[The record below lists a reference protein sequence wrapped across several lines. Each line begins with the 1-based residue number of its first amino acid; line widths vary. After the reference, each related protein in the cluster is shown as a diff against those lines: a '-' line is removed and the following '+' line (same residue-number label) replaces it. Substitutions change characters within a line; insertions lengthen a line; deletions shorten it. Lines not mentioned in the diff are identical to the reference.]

1 MSFTGSTKPLALITG
16 AANGIGLATARNL
29 AAKNYDLVLFDRDQ
43 PNLELAQAEL
53 EKLGA
58 KVQIHNLDL
67 SKSHALEGQLETIIN
82 QLEIDALVNNAGV
95 GFARTTEQTTLDE
108 WELTFAVNITA
119 SFLLCKIIVPQM
131 IKRGGGVIVN
141 VILAIVIFIGI
152 AWFWG
157 DDFLPA
163 KNLSYGIHP
172 TEISKKMG
180 LQDGDI
186 IVALDQKEL
195 KDFFELESKIVLEDP
210 KTIQVKRGDSVL
222 SLSIPTTIAAE
233 LANANNSTGF
243 VVPMFPVIVDSIGKA
258 AVVVEGSFQKNDT
271 LLSINGESVKY
282 QHEFIEVKKKYSD
295 SLVTVIAKR
304 GMDTVTIRT
313 LINNKAQLG
322 LFVKL
327 PMQLFKTVHQEYS
340 FAEAIP
346 TGIQRCFTTLD
357 NYVTGIKQIFTGKVN
372 PNDSLG
378 SLISIG
384 NTFPSQWDW
393 ERFWTLT
400 AVFSIVLGFMNVL
413 PIPALDGGHALF
425 ILFEMITGRKPSDK
439 FMEYAQ
445 IAGMV
450 LMLGLMLY
458 ALGLDFWRLFK

>member
-1 MSFTGSTKPLALITG
+1 MYLAAIDLTV
-16 AANGIGLATARNL
+16 LAT
-29 AAKNYDLVLFDRDQ
+29 KT
-43 PNLELAQAEL
+43 AQF
-53 EKLGA
+53 
-58 KVQIHNLDL
+58 IL
-67 SKSHALEGQLETIIN
+67 SFS
-82 QLEIDALVNNAGV
+82 
-95 GFARTTEQTTLDE
+95 
-108 WELTFAVNITA
+108 
-119 SFLLCKIIVPQM
+119 IIVVLHELGHFIPARLFGARVEKFYLFFNPGFSLWKKKIGDTEYGLGWIPFGGYVKISGMIDESMDKEQM
-131 IKRGGGVIVN
+131 NKAPESFELRSKPAYQRLIVMLGGVIVN

-233 LANANNSTGF
+233 LANANNSTAF
-243 VVPMFPVIVDSIGKA
+243 VVPMFPVIVDSIGKT

-271 LLSINGESVKY
+271 LLSINGQSVKY

-304 GMDTVTIRT
+304 GMDTVKIRT

-346 TGIQRCFTTLD
+346 TGIQTCFTTLD

-445 IAGMV
+445 IAGMI
-450 LMLGLMLY
+450 LMFGLMLY

>member
-1 MSFTGSTKPLALITG
+1 MYLAAIDLTV
-16 AANGIGLATARNL
+16 LAT
-29 AAKNYDLVLFDRDQ
+29 KT
-43 PNLELAQAEL
+43 AQF
-53 EKLGA
+53 
-58 KVQIHNLDL
+58 IL
-67 SKSHALEGQLETIIN
+67 SFS
-82 QLEIDALVNNAGV
+82 
-95 GFARTTEQTTLDE
+95 
-108 WELTFAVNITA
+108 
-119 SFLLCKIIVPQM
+119 IIVVLHELGHFIPARLFGARVEKFYLFFNPGFSLWKKKIGDTEYGLGWIPFGGYVKISGMIDESMDKEQM
-131 IKRGGGVIVN
+131 NKAPESYELRSKPAYQRLIVMLGGVIVN

-222 SLSIPTTIAAE
+222 SLAIPTTIAAE
-233 LANANNSTGF
+233 LSNANNTTAF
-243 VVPMFPVIVDSIGKA
+243 VVPLFPVIVDSIGKS

-271 LLSINGESVKY
+271 LLSINGESIKY

-295 SLVTVIAKR
+295 SLVTILAKR

-445 IAGMV
+445 IAGMI
-450 LMLGLMLY
+450 LMFGLMLY
-458 ALGLDFWRLFK
+458 ALGLDFWRLYK

>member
-1 MSFTGSTKPLALITG
+1 MYLAAIDLSVLATKTAQFILSFSIIVVLHELGHFIPARLFG
-16 AANGIGLATARNL
+16 ARVEKFYLFFNPGFTLWKKKIGETEYGIGWIPFGGYVKIAGMIDESMDKEQLNKAPEA
-29 AAKNYDLVLFDRDQ
+29 Y
-43 PNLELAQAEL
+43 ELR
-53 EKLGA
+53 
-58 KVQIHNLDL
+58 
-67 SKSHALEGQLETIIN
+67 SKPAYQRL
-82 QLEIDALVNNAGV
+82 
-95 GFARTTEQTTLDE
+95 
-108 WELTFAVNITA
+108 
-119 SFLLCKIIVPQM
+119 IVM
-131 IKRGGGVIVN
+131 LGGVIVN
-141 VILAIVIFIGI
+141 AILAIIIFIGI

-157 DDFLPA
+157 DNFLPS
-163 KNLSYGIHP
+163 KNLSYGVHA
-172 TEISKKMG
+172 TEVSKKMG
-180 LQDGDI
+180 IQDGDI
-186 IVALDQKEL
+186 IVSLDQQEL
-195 KDFFELESKIVLEDP
+195 TDFFELESKIVIDAA
-210 KTIQVKRGDSVL
+210 KTIQVQRGDSMINL
-222 SLSIPTTIAAE
+222 TIPSTVAAE
-233 LANANNSTGF
+233 LSNANNSTAF
-243 VVPMFPVIVDSIGKA
+243 VLPLFPVIVDSIGKT

-271 LLSINGESVKY
+271 LLSINGQSVRY
-282 QHEFIEVKKKYSD
+282 QHEFIEVKKNFSD
-295 SLVTVIAKR
+295 SLVTVLAKR
-304 GMDTVTIRT
+304 GTDTVKIRT

-327 PMQLFKTVHQEYS
+327 PMQLFKTVHQDYN
-340 FAEAIP
+340 FMEAIP
-346 TGIQRCFTTLD
+346 KGVQRCISTLD

-445 IAGMV
+445 IAGMI
-450 LMLGLMLY
+450 LMFGLMLY

>member
-1 MSFTGSTKPLALITG
+1 MYLAAIDLTV
-16 AANGIGLATARNL
+16 LAT
-29 AAKNYDLVLFDRDQ
+29 KT
-43 PNLELAQAEL
+43 AQF
-53 EKLGA
+53 
-58 KVQIHNLDL
+58 IL
-67 SKSHALEGQLETIIN
+67 SFS
-82 QLEIDALVNNAGV
+82 
-95 GFARTTEQTTLDE
+95 
-108 WELTFAVNITA
+108 
-119 SFLLCKIIVPQM
+119 IIVVLHELGHFIPARLFGARVEKFYLFFNPGFSLWKKKIGDTEYGLGWIPFGGYVKIAGMIDESMDKEQM
-131 IKRGGGVIVN
+131 NKAPESYELRSKPAYQRLIVMLGGVIVN

-157 DDFLPA
+157 DNFLPA

-186 IVALDQKEL
+186 IVGLDQKEL
-195 KDFFELESKIVLEDP
+195 KDFFELESKIVLEDA
-210 KTIQVKRGDSVL
+210 KAIQIKRGDSLL
-222 SLSIPTTIAAE
+222 SLSIPTTVSAE
-233 LANANNSTGF
+233 LSNANNATAF
-243 VVPMFPVIVDSIGKA
+243 VLPLFPVIVDSIGKS
-258 AVVVEGSFQKNDT
+258 AVMVEGSFQKNDT

-304 GMDTVTIRT
+304 GMDTVTVRT

-327 PMQLFKTVHQEYS
+327 PMQLFKTVHQAYS

-357 NYVTGIKQIFTGKVN
+357 NYMTGIKQIFTGKVN

-450 LMLGLMLY
+450 LMFGLMLY

>member
-1 MSFTGSTKPLALITG
+1 MYLAAIDLTV
-16 AANGIGLATARNL
+16 LAT
-29 AAKNYDLVLFDRDQ
+29 KT
-43 PNLELAQAEL
+43 AQF
-53 EKLGA
+53 
-58 KVQIHNLDL
+58 IL
-67 SKSHALEGQLETIIN
+67 SFS
-82 QLEIDALVNNAGV
+82 
-95 GFARTTEQTTLDE
+95 
-108 WELTFAVNITA
+108 
-119 SFLLCKIIVPQM
+119 IIVVLHELGHFIPARLFGARVEKFYLFFNPGFSLWKKKIGDTEYGLGWIPFGGYVKISGMIDESMDKEQM
-131 IKRGGGVIVN
+131 NKAPESYELRSKPAYQRLIVMLGGVIVN

-157 DDFLPA
+157 DNFLPA

-186 IVALDQKEL
+186 IVGLDEKEL
-195 KDFFELESKIVLEDP
+195 KDFFELESKIVLEDA
-210 KTIQVKRGDSVL
+210 KTIQIKRGDSTF
-222 SLSIPTTIAAE
+222 SLAIPTTIATE
-233 LANANNSTGF
+233 LSNANNATAF
-243 VVPMFPVIVDSIGKA
+243 VLPLFPVIVDSIGKS
-258 AVVVEGSFQKNDT
+258 AVMVEGSFQKNDT

-304 GMDTVTIRT
+304 GMDTVTVRT

-327 PMQLFKTVHQEYS
+327 PMQLFKTVHQAYS

-450 LMLGLMLY
+450 LMFGLMLY

>member
-1 MSFTGSTKPLALITG
+1 MYLAAIDLTV
-16 AANGIGLATARNL
+16 LAT
-29 AAKNYDLVLFDRDQ
+29 KT
-43 PNLELAQAEL
+43 AQF
-53 EKLGA
+53 
-58 KVQIHNLDL
+58 IL
-67 SKSHALEGQLETIIN
+67 SFS
-82 QLEIDALVNNAGV
+82 
-95 GFARTTEQTTLDE
+95 
-108 WELTFAVNITA
+108 
-119 SFLLCKIIVPQM
+119 IIVVLHELGHFIPARLFGARVEKFYLFFNPGFSLWKKKIGDTEYGLGWIPFGGYVKISGMIDESMDKEQM
-131 IKRGGGVIVN
+131 NKAPKSFELRSKPAYQRLIVMLGGVIVN

-186 IVALDQKEL
+186 IVALDQKEV

-222 SLSIPTTIAAE
+222 SLPIPTTIAAE
-233 LANANNSTGF
+233 LMKANNTTAF
-243 VVPMFPVIVDSIGKA
+243 VVPMFPVIVDSIGKS

-271 LLSINGESVKY
+271 LLSINGQSVKY

-295 SLVTVIAKR
+295 SLATILAKR
-304 GMDTVTIRT
+304 GMDTVKIRT

-327 PMQLFKTVHQEYS
+327 PMQLFKTEHQSYS

-357 NYVTGIKQIFTGKVN
+357 NYVNGIKQIFTGKVN

-439 FMEYAQ
+439 FMGYAQ
-445 IAGMV
+445 IAGMI
-450 LMLGLMLY
+450 LMFGLMLY

>member
-1 MSFTGSTKPLALITG
+1 MYLAAIDLTV
-16 AANGIGLATARNL
+16 LAT
-29 AAKNYDLVLFDRDQ
+29 KT
-43 PNLELAQAEL
+43 AQF
-53 EKLGA
+53 
-58 KVQIHNLDL
+58 IL
-67 SKSHALEGQLETIIN
+67 SFS
-82 QLEIDALVNNAGV
+82 
-95 GFARTTEQTTLDE
+95 
-108 WELTFAVNITA
+108 
-119 SFLLCKIIVPQM
+119 IIVVLHELGHFIPARLFGARVEKFYLFFNPGFSLWKKKIGETEYGLGWIPFGGYVKISGM
-131 IKRGGGVIVN
+131 IDESMDKEQLNKAPESYELRSKPAYQRLIVMLGGVIVN

-180 LQDGDI
+180 LKDGDI
-186 IVALDQKEL
+186 VISLDQKEL
-195 KDFFELESKIVLEDP
+195 KDFFELESKIVLEDA
-210 KTIQVKRGDSVL
+210 KTIQVKRGDSIL
-222 SLSIPTTIAAE
+222 SLEIPSTVAAE
-233 LANANNSTGF
+233 LSNANNTTAF
-243 VVPMFPVIVDSIGKA
+243 VMPLFPVIVDSIGKT

-271 LLSINGESVKY
+271 LLSINGQSVKY
-282 QHEFIEVKKKYSD
+282 QHEFIDVNKKYSD

-327 PMQLFKTVHQEYS
+327 PMQLFQTVHQEYS

-445 IAGMV
+445 IAGMI
-450 LMLGLMLY
+450 LMFGLMLY

>member
-1 MSFTGSTKPLALITG
+1 MYLAAIDLTVLATKTAQFILSFSIIVVLHELGHFIPARLFG
-16 AANGIGLATARNL
+16 ARVEKFYLFFNPGFTLWKKKIGETEYGIGWIPFGGYVKIAGMIDESMDKEQLNKAPEA
-29 AAKNYDLVLFDRDQ
+29 Y
-43 PNLELAQAEL
+43 ELR
-53 EKLGA
+53 
-58 KVQIHNLDL
+58 
-67 SKSHALEGQLETIIN
+67 SKPAYQRL
-82 QLEIDALVNNAGV
+82 
-95 GFARTTEQTTLDE
+95 
-108 WELTFAVNITA
+108 
-119 SFLLCKIIVPQM
+119 IVM
-131 IKRGGGVIVN
+131 LGGVIVN
-141 VILAIVIFIGI
+141 AILAIIIFIGI

-157 DDFLPA
+157 DNFLPS
-163 KNLSYGIHP
+163 KNLSYGVHA
-172 TEISKKMG
+172 TEVSKKMG
-180 LQDGDI
+180 IQDGDI
-186 IVALDQKEL
+186 IVSLDQQEL
-195 KDFFELESKIVLEDP
+195 TDFFELESKIVIDAA
-210 KTIQVKRGDSVL
+210 KTIQVQRGDSMINL
-222 SLSIPTTIAAE
+222 TIPSTVAAE
-233 LANANNSTGF
+233 LSNANNSTAF
-243 VVPMFPVIVDSIGKA
+243 VLPLFPVIVDSIGKT

-271 LLSINGESVKY
+271 LLSINGQSVRY
-282 QHEFIEVKKKYSD
+282 QHEFIEVKKNFSD
-295 SLVTVIAKR
+295 SLVTVLAKR
-304 GMDTVTIRT
+304 GADTVKIRT

-327 PMQLFKTVHQEYS
+327 PMQLFKTVHQDYN
-340 FAEAIP
+340 FMEAIP
-346 TGIQRCFTTLD
+346 KGVQRCLSTLD

-445 IAGMV
+445 IAGMI
-450 LMLGLMLY
+450 LMFGLMLY

>member
-1 MSFTGSTKPLALITG
+1 MYLAAIDLTV
-16 AANGIGLATARNL
+16 LAT
-29 AAKNYDLVLFDRDQ
+29 KT
-43 PNLELAQAEL
+43 AQF
-53 EKLGA
+53 
-58 KVQIHNLDL
+58 IL
-67 SKSHALEGQLETIIN
+67 SFS
-82 QLEIDALVNNAGV
+82 
-95 GFARTTEQTTLDE
+95 
-108 WELTFAVNITA
+108 
-119 SFLLCKIIVPQM
+119 IIVVLHELGHFIPARLFGARVEKFYLFFNPGFSLWKKKIGDTEYGLGWIPFGGYVKISGMIDESMDKEQM
-131 IKRGGGVIVN
+131 NKAPESYELRSKPAYQRLIVMLGGVIVN

-233 LANANNSTGF
+233 LANANNSTAF

-258 AVVVEGSFQKNDT
+258 AVVLEGSFQKNDT

-304 GMDTVTIRT
+304 GMDTVKIRT

-445 IAGMV
+445 IAGMI
-450 LMLGLMLY
+450 LMFGLMLY

>member
-1 MSFTGSTKPLALITG
+1 MYLAAIDLTV
-16 AANGIGLATARNL
+16 LAT
-29 AAKNYDLVLFDRDQ
+29 KT
-43 PNLELAQAEL
+43 AQF
-53 EKLGA
+53 
-58 KVQIHNLDL
+58 IL
-67 SKSHALEGQLETIIN
+67 SFS
-82 QLEIDALVNNAGV
+82 
-95 GFARTTEQTTLDE
+95 
-108 WELTFAVNITA
+108 
-119 SFLLCKIIVPQM
+119 IIVVLHELGHFIPARLFGARVEKFYLFFNPGFSLWKKKIGDTEYGLGWIPFGGYVKISGMIDESMDKEQM
-131 IKRGGGVIVN
+131 NKAPESYELRSKPAYQRLIVMLGGVIVN

-157 DDFLPA
+157 DNFLPA

-186 IVALDQKEL
+186 IVGLDQKEL
-195 KDFFELESKIVLEDP
+195 KDFFELESKIVLEDA
-210 KTIQVKRGDSVL
+210 KTIQIKRGDSLL
-222 SLSIPTTIAAE
+222 SLSIPTTVGAE
-233 LANANNSTGF
+233 LSNANNATAF
-243 VVPMFPVIVDSIGKA
+243 VLPLFPVIVDSIGKS
-258 AVVVEGSFQKNDT
+258 AVMVEGSFQKNDT

-304 GMDTVTIRT
+304 GMDTVKIRT

-450 LMLGLMLY
+450 LMFGLMLY

>member
-1 MSFTGSTKPLALITG
+1 MYLAAIDLTV
-16 AANGIGLATARNL
+16 LAT
-29 AAKNYDLVLFDRDQ
+29 KT
-43 PNLELAQAEL
+43 AQF
-53 EKLGA
+53 
-58 KVQIHNLDL
+58 IL
-67 SKSHALEGQLETIIN
+67 SFS
-82 QLEIDALVNNAGV
+82 
-95 GFARTTEQTTLDE
+95 
-108 WELTFAVNITA
+108 
-119 SFLLCKIIVPQM
+119 IIVVLHELGHFIPARLFGARVEKFYLFFNPGFSLWKKKIGDTEYGLGWIPFGGYVKIAGMIDESMDKEQM
-131 IKRGGGVIVN
+131 NKAPESFELRSKPAYQRLIVMLGGVIVN

-233 LANANNSTGF
+233 LMNANNTTAF
-243 VVPMFPVIVDSIGKA
+243 VVPLFPVIVDSIGKS

-271 LLSINGESVKY
+271 LLSINGQSIQF

-295 SLVTVIAKR
+295 SLVTILAKR
-304 GMDTVTIRT
+304 GMDTVKIRT

-327 PMQLFKTVHQEYS
+327 PMQLFKTEHQAYS
-340 FAEAIP
+340 FVEAIP

-357 NYVTGIKQIFTGKVN
+357 NYVNGIKQIFTGKVN

-445 IAGMV
+445 IAGMI
-450 LMLGLMLY
+450 LMFGLMLY

>member
-1 MSFTGSTKPLALITG
+1 MYLAAIDLTV
-16 AANGIGLATARNL
+16 LAT
-29 AAKNYDLVLFDRDQ
+29 KT
-43 PNLELAQAEL
+43 AQF
-53 EKLGA
+53 
-58 KVQIHNLDL
+58 IL
-67 SKSHALEGQLETIIN
+67 SFS
-82 QLEIDALVNNAGV
+82 
-95 GFARTTEQTTLDE
+95 
-108 WELTFAVNITA
+108 
-119 SFLLCKIIVPQM
+119 IIVVLHELGHFIPARLFGARVEKFYLFFNPGFSLWKKKIGDTEYGLGWIPFGGYVKISGMIDESMDKEQM
-131 IKRGGGVIVN
+131 NKAPESYELRSKPAYQRLIVMLGGVIVN

-233 LANANNSTGF
+233 LANANNSTAF
-243 VVPMFPVIVDSIGKA
+243 VVPMFPVIVDSIGKT

-271 LLSINGESVKY
+271 LLSINGQSVKY

-295 SLVTVIAKR
+295 SLVTILAKR
-304 GMDTVTIRT
+304 GMDTVKIRT

-445 IAGMV
+445 IAGMI
-450 LMLGLMLY
+450 LMFGLMLY

>member
-1 MSFTGSTKPLALITG
+1 MYLAAIDLTV
-16 AANGIGLATARNL
+16 LAT
-29 AAKNYDLVLFDRDQ
+29 KT
-43 PNLELAQAEL
+43 AQF
-53 EKLGA
+53 
-58 KVQIHNLDL
+58 IL
-67 SKSHALEGQLETIIN
+67 SFS
-82 QLEIDALVNNAGV
+82 
-95 GFARTTEQTTLDE
+95 
-108 WELTFAVNITA
+108 
-119 SFLLCKIIVPQM
+119 IIVVLHELGHFIPARLFGARVEKFYLFFNPGFSLWKKKIGDTEYGLGWIPFGGYVKISGM
-131 IKRGGGVIVN
+131 IDESMDKEQLNKAPESYELRSKPAYQRLIVMLGGVIVN

-163 KNLSYGIHP
+163 KNVSYGIH
-172 TEISKKMG
+172 TSALSEKMG
-180 LQDGDI
+180 MQDGDI
-186 IVALDQKEL
+186 IVSLDQKEL
-195 KDFFELESKIVLEDP
+195 KDFFELESKLVLEDP

-222 SLSIPTTIAAE
+222 SLPIPSNIAAE
-233 LANANNSTGF
+233 LANANNSTAF
-243 VVPMFPVIVDSIGKA
+243 VLPLFPVIVDSIGKS

-271 LLSINGESVKY
+271 LLSINGQSVRF
-282 QHEFIEVKKKYSD
+282 QHEFIEVKKQYSD
-295 SLVTVIAKR
+295 SLVTILAKR
-304 GMDTVTIRT
+304 GMDTVKIRT

-346 TGIQRCFTTLD
+346 TGVKRCFTTLD

-450 LMLGLMLY
+450 LMFGLMLY

>member
-1 MSFTGSTKPLALITG
+1 MYLAAIDLTV
-16 AANGIGLATARNL
+16 LAT
-29 AAKNYDLVLFDRDQ
+29 KT
-43 PNLELAQAEL
+43 AQF
-53 EKLGA
+53 
-58 KVQIHNLDL
+58 IL
-67 SKSHALEGQLETIIN
+67 SFS
-82 QLEIDALVNNAGV
+82 
-95 GFARTTEQTTLDE
+95 
-108 WELTFAVNITA
+108 
-119 SFLLCKIIVPQM
+119 IIVVLHELGHFIPARFFGARVEKFYLFFNPGFSLWKKKIGETEYGLGWIPFGGYVKISGM
-131 IKRGGGVIVN
+131 IDESMDKEQLNKSPESYELRSKPAYQRLIVMLGGVIVN

-157 DDFLPA
+157 DEFLPA
-163 KNLSYGIHP
+163 KNLNYGVHA
-172 TEISKKMG
+172 TELSKKVG
-180 LQDGDI
+180 IQDGDI
-186 IVALDQKEL
+186 IVSLDQKEL
-195 KDFFELESKIVLEDP
+195 VDFFELESKIVLEDP
-210 KTIQVKRGDSVL
+210 KTIQVKRGDSIL
-222 SLSIPTTIAAE
+222 SLPIPTSLAAA
-233 LANANNSTGF
+233 LANTNNSTAF
-243 VVPMFPVIVDSIGKA
+243 VLPLFPVIVDSIGKS

-271 LLSINGESVKY
+271 LLSINGQSVQY

-295 SLVTVIAKR
+295 SLVTVLAKR
-304 GMDTVTIRT
+304 GTDTVKIRT

-327 PMQLFKTVHQEYS
+327 PMQLFKTVHQDYS
-340 FAEAIP
+340 LAEAIP

-425 ILFEMITGRKPSDK
+425 ILVEMITGRKPSDK

-445 IAGMV
+445 IVGMV
-450 LMLGLMLY
+450 LMFGLMLY

>member
-1 MSFTGSTKPLALITG
+1 MYLAAIDLTV
-16 AANGIGLATARNL
+16 LAT
-29 AAKNYDLVLFDRDQ
+29 KT
-43 PNLELAQAEL
+43 AQF
-53 EKLGA
+53 
-58 KVQIHNLDL
+58 IL
-67 SKSHALEGQLETIIN
+67 SFS
-82 QLEIDALVNNAGV
+82 
-95 GFARTTEQTTLDE
+95 
-108 WELTFAVNITA
+108 
-119 SFLLCKIIVPQM
+119 IIVVLHELGHFIPARLFGARVEKFYLFFNPGFSLWKKKIGDTEYGLGWIPFGGYVKISGMIDESMDKEQM
-131 IKRGGGVIVN
+131 NKAPESYELRSKPAYQRLIVMLGGVIVN

-222 SLSIPTTIAAE
+222 SLAIPTTIAAE
-233 LANANNSTGF
+233 LSNANNTTAF
-243 VVPMFPVIVDSIGKA
+243 VVPLFPVIVDSIGKS

-271 LLSINGESVKY
+271 LLSINGESIKY

-295 SLVTVIAKR
+295 SLVTILAKR

-445 IAGMV
+445 IAGMI
-450 LMLGLMLY
+450 LMFGLMLY

>member
-1 MSFTGSTKPLALITG
+1 MYLAAIDLTV
-16 AANGIGLATARNL
+16 LAT
-29 AAKNYDLVLFDRDQ
+29 KT
-43 PNLELAQAEL
+43 AQF
-53 EKLGA
+53 
-58 KVQIHNLDL
+58 IL
-67 SKSHALEGQLETIIN
+67 SFS
-82 QLEIDALVNNAGV
+82 
-95 GFARTTEQTTLDE
+95 
-108 WELTFAVNITA
+108 
-119 SFLLCKIIVPQM
+119 IIVVLHELGHFIPARLFGARVEKFYLFFNPGFSLWKKKIGDTEYGLGWIPFGGYVKISGMIDESMDKEQM
-131 IKRGGGVIVN
+131 NKAPESYELRSKPAYQRLIVMLGGVIVN

-186 IVALDQKEL
+186 IVGLDQKEL
-195 KDFFELESKIVLEDP
+195 KDFFELESKIVLEDA
-210 KTIQVKRGDSVL
+210 KTIQIKRGDSTL
-222 SLSIPTTIAAE
+222 SLAIPTTVAAE
-233 LANANNSTGF
+233 LSNANNATAF
-243 VVPMFPVIVDSIGKA
+243 VLPLFPVIVDSIGKS
-258 AVVVEGSFQKNDT
+258 AVMVEGSFQKNDT

-304 GMDTVTIRT
+304 GMDTVKIRT

-450 LMLGLMLY
+450 LMFGLMLY

>member
-1 MSFTGSTKPLALITG
+1 MYLAAIDLTV
-16 AANGIGLATARNL
+16 LAT
-29 AAKNYDLVLFDRDQ
+29 KT
-43 PNLELAQAEL
+43 AQF
-53 EKLGA
+53 
-58 KVQIHNLDL
+58 IL
-67 SKSHALEGQLETIIN
+67 SFS
-82 QLEIDALVNNAGV
+82 
-95 GFARTTEQTTLDE
+95 
-108 WELTFAVNITA
+108 
-119 SFLLCKIIVPQM
+119 IIVVLHELGHFIPARLFGARVEKFYLFFNPGFSLWKKKIGDTEYGLGWIPFGGYVKIAGM
-131 IKRGGGVIVN
+131 IDESMDKEQLNKAPESYELRSKPAYQRLIVMLGGVIVN

-186 IVALDQKEL
+186 IVSLDQKEL
-195 KDFFELESKIVLEDP
+195 KDFFELESKIVLEDA
-210 KTIQVKRGDSVL
+210 KTIQVKRGDSLL
-222 SLSIPTTIAAE
+222 SLAIPTTVAAE
-233 LANANNSTGF
+233 LSNANNTTAF
-243 VVPMFPVIVDSIGKA
+243 ALPLFPVIVDSIGKS

-271 LLSINGESVKY
+271 LLSINGQSVKY
-282 QHEFIEVKKKYSD
+282 QHEFIEVKKNFSD
-295 SLVTVIAKR
+295 SLVTIVAKR
-304 GMDTVTIRT
+304 GMDTVKIRT

-327 PMQLFKTVHQEYS
+327 PMQLFKTVHQSYS
-340 FAEAIP
+340 FTESIP

-445 IAGMV
+445 IAGMI
-450 LMLGLMLY
+450 LMFGLMLY

>member
-1 MSFTGSTKPLALITG
+1 MYLAAIDLTV
-16 AANGIGLATARNL
+16 LAT
-29 AAKNYDLVLFDRDQ
+29 KT
-43 PNLELAQAEL
+43 AQF
-53 EKLGA
+53 
-58 KVQIHNLDL
+58 IL
-67 SKSHALEGQLETIIN
+67 SFS
-82 QLEIDALVNNAGV
+82 
-95 GFARTTEQTTLDE
+95 
-108 WELTFAVNITA
+108 
-119 SFLLCKIIVPQM
+119 IIVVLHELGHFIPARLFGARVEKFYLFFNPGFSLWKKKIGDTEYGLGWIPFGGYVKISGMIDESMDKEQM
-131 IKRGGGVIVN
+131 NKAPESFELRSKPAYQRLIVMLGGVIVN

-157 DDFLPA
+157 DDFLPS

-180 LQDGDI
+180 LKDGDI

-195 KDFFELESKIVLEDP
+195 KNFFELESKIVLEDP

-222 SLSIPTTIAAE
+222 SLAIPTTIAAE
-233 LANANNSTGF
+233 LANANNSTAF
-243 VVPMFPVIVDSIGKA
+243 VVPMFPVIVDSIGKT

-304 GMDTVTIRT
+304 GMDTVKIRT

-357 NYVTGIKQIFTGKVN
+357 NYVSGIKQIFTGKVN

-445 IAGMV
+445 IAGMI
-450 LMLGLMLY
+450 LMFGLMLY

>member
-1 MSFTGSTKPLALITG
+1 MYLAAIDLTV
-16 AANGIGLATARNL
+16 LAT
-29 AAKNYDLVLFDRDQ
+29 KT
-43 PNLELAQAEL
+43 AQF
-53 EKLGA
+53 
-58 KVQIHNLDL
+58 IL
-67 SKSHALEGQLETIIN
+67 SFS
-82 QLEIDALVNNAGV
+82 
-95 GFARTTEQTTLDE
+95 
-108 WELTFAVNITA
+108 
-119 SFLLCKIIVPQM
+119 IIVVLHELGHFIPARLFGARVEKFYLFFNPGFSLWKKKIGDTEYGLGWIPFGGYVKIAGM
-131 IKRGGGVIVN
+131 IDESMDKEQLNKAPESYELRSKPAYQRLIVMLGGVLVN

-157 DDFLPA
+157 DNFLPA

-180 LQDGDI
+180 LKDGDI
-186 IVALDQKEL
+186 VVALDQKEL
-195 KDFFELESKIVLEDP
+195 KDFFELESKIVLDNA
-210 KTIQVKRGDSVL
+210 KTIQIKRGDSVL
-222 SLSIPTTIAAE
+222 SIAIPTTIATE
-233 LANANNSTGF
+233 LSNANNTSAF
-243 VVPMFPVIVDSIGKA
+243 VLPLFPVIVDSIGKS

-271 LLSINGESVKY
+271 LISINGQSVQY

-295 SLVTVIAKR
+295 SLVTVVAKR
-304 GMDTVTIRT
+304 GMDTVIIRT

-340 FAEAIP
+340 FTEAIP
-346 TGIQRCFTTLD
+346 TGIQRCFTTLN

-445 IAGMV
+445 IAGMI
-450 LMLGLMLY
+450 LMFGLMLY

>member
-1 MSFTGSTKPLALITG
+1 MYLAAIDLTV
-16 AANGIGLATARNL
+16 LAT
-29 AAKNYDLVLFDRDQ
+29 KT
-43 PNLELAQAEL
+43 AQF
-53 EKLGA
+53 
-58 KVQIHNLDL
+58 IL
-67 SKSHALEGQLETIIN
+67 SFS
-82 QLEIDALVNNAGV
+82 
-95 GFARTTEQTTLDE
+95 
-108 WELTFAVNITA
+108 
-119 SFLLCKIIVPQM
+119 IIVVLHELGHFIPARLFGARVEKFYLFFNPGFSLWKKKIGDTEYGLGWIPFGGYVKISGMIDESMDKEQM
-131 IKRGGGVIVN
+131 NKAPESFELRSKPAYQRLIVMLGGVIVN

-195 KDFFELESKIVLEDP
+195 KDFFELESKIVLEEP

-222 SLSIPTTIAAE
+222 SLTFSTNIAAE
-233 LANANNSTGF
+233 LANANNSTAF
-243 VVPMFPVIVDSIGKA
+243 VVPMFPVIVDSIGKT
-258 AVVVEGSFQKNDT
+258 AVIVEGSFQKNDT
-271 LLSINGESVKY
+271 LLSINGQSVKY

-295 SLVTVIAKR
+295 SLVTILAKR
-304 GMDTVTIRT
+304 GTDTVKIRT

-445 IAGMV
+445 IAGMI
-450 LMLGLMLY
+450 LMFGLMLY

>member
-1 MSFTGSTKPLALITG
+1 MYLAAIDLTV
-16 AANGIGLATARNL
+16 LAT
-29 AAKNYDLVLFDRDQ
+29 KT
-43 PNLELAQAEL
+43 AQF
-53 EKLGA
+53 
-58 KVQIHNLDL
+58 IL
-67 SKSHALEGQLETIIN
+67 SFS
-82 QLEIDALVNNAGV
+82 
-95 GFARTTEQTTLDE
+95 
-108 WELTFAVNITA
+108 
-119 SFLLCKIIVPQM
+119 IIVVLHELGHFIPARLFGARVEKFYLFFNPGFSLWKKKIGDTEYGLGWIPFGGYVKISGMIDESMDKEQM
-131 IKRGGGVIVN
+131 NKAPESYELRSKPAYQRLIVMLGGVIVN

-157 DDFLPA
+157 DNFLPA

-186 IVALDQKEL
+186 IVGLDQKEL
-195 KDFFELESKIVLEDP
+195 KDFFELESKIVLEDA
-210 KTIQVKRGDSVL
+210 KTIQIKRGDSTL
-222 SLSIPTTIAAE
+222 SLAIPTTLAAE
-233 LANANNSTGF
+233 LSNANNATAF
-243 VVPMFPVIVDSIGKA
+243 VLPLFPVIVDSIGKS
-258 AVVVEGSFQKNDT
+258 AVMVEGSFQKNDT

-304 GMDTVTIRT
+304 GMDTVTVRT

-450 LMLGLMLY
+450 LMFGLMLY

>member
-1 MSFTGSTKPLALITG
+1 MYLAAIDLTV
-16 AANGIGLATARNL
+16 LAT
-29 AAKNYDLVLFDRDQ
+29 KT
-43 PNLELAQAEL
+43 AQF
-53 EKLGA
+53 
-58 KVQIHNLDL
+58 IL
-67 SKSHALEGQLETIIN
+67 SFS
-82 QLEIDALVNNAGV
+82 
-95 GFARTTEQTTLDE
+95 
-108 WELTFAVNITA
+108 
-119 SFLLCKIIVPQM
+119 IIVVLHELGHFIPARLFGARVEKFYLFFNPGFSLWKKKIGDTEYGLGWIPFGGYVKIAGM
-131 IKRGGGVIVN
+131 IDESMDKEQLNKAPESYELRSKPAYQRLIVMLGGVLVN

-157 DDFLPA
+157 DNFLPA

-180 LQDGDI
+180 LKDGDI
-186 IVALDQKEL
+186 VVALDQKEL
-195 KDFFELESKIVLEDP
+195 KDFFELESNIVLDNA
-210 KTIQVKRGDSVL
+210 KTIQIKRGDSVL
-222 SLSIPTTIAAE
+222 SIAIPTTIATE
-233 LANANNSTGF
+233 LSNANNTSAF
-243 VVPMFPVIVDSIGKA
+243 VLPLFPVIVDSIGKS

-271 LLSINGESVKY
+271 LLSINGQSVQY

-295 SLVTVIAKR
+295 SLVTVVAKR
-304 GMDTVTIRT
+304 GMDTVIIRT

-340 FAEAIP
+340 FTEAIP
-346 TGIQRCFTTLD
+346 TGIQRCFTTLN

-445 IAGMV
+445 IAGMI
-450 LMLGLMLY
+450 LMFGLMLY

>member
-1 MSFTGSTKPLALITG
+1 MYLAAIDLTV
-16 AANGIGLATARNL
+16 LAT
-29 AAKNYDLVLFDRDQ
+29 KT
-43 PNLELAQAEL
+43 AQF
-53 EKLGA
+53 
-58 KVQIHNLDL
+58 IL
-67 SKSHALEGQLETIIN
+67 SFS
-82 QLEIDALVNNAGV
+82 
-95 GFARTTEQTTLDE
+95 
-108 WELTFAVNITA
+108 
-119 SFLLCKIIVPQM
+119 IIVVLHELGHFIPARLFGARVEKFYLFFNPGFSLWKKKIGDTEYGLGWIPFGGYVKISGMIDESMDKEQM
-131 IKRGGGVIVN
+131 NKAPESYELRSKPAYQRLIVMLGGVIVN

-157 DDFLPA
+157 DNFLPA

-186 IVALDQKEL
+186 IVGLDQKEL
-195 KDFFELESKIVLEDP
+195 KDFFELESKIVLEDA
-210 KTIQVKRGDSVL
+210 KTIQIKRGDSLL
-222 SLSIPTTIAAE
+222 SLSIPTTVGAE
-233 LANANNSTGF
+233 LSNANNATAF
-243 VVPMFPVIVDSIGKA
+243 VLPLFPVIVDSIGKS
-258 AVVVEGSFQKNDT
+258 AVMVEGSFQKNDT

-304 GMDTVTIRT
+304 GMDTVTVRT

-450 LMLGLMLY
+450 LMFGLMLY

>member
-1 MSFTGSTKPLALITG
+1 MYLAAIDLSVLATKTAQFILSFSIIVVLHELGHFIPARLFG
-16 AANGIGLATARNL
+16 ARVEKFYLFFNPGFTLWKKKIGETEYGIGWIPFGGYVKIAGMIDESMDKEQLNKAPEA
-29 AAKNYDLVLFDRDQ
+29 Y
-43 PNLELAQAEL
+43 ELR
-53 EKLGA
+53 
-58 KVQIHNLDL
+58 
-67 SKSHALEGQLETIIN
+67 SKPAYQRL
-82 QLEIDALVNNAGV
+82 
-95 GFARTTEQTTLDE
+95 
-108 WELTFAVNITA
+108 
-119 SFLLCKIIVPQM
+119 IVM
-131 IKRGGGVIVN
+131 LGGVIVN
-141 VILAIVIFIGI
+141 AILAIIIFIGI

-157 DDFLPA
+157 DNFLPS
-163 KNLSYGIHP
+163 KNLSYGVHA
-172 TEISKKMG
+172 TEVSKKMG
-180 LQDGDI
+180 IQDGDI
-186 IVALDQKEL
+186 IVSLDQQEL
-195 KDFFELESKIVLEDP
+195 TDFFELESKIVIDAA
-210 KTIQVKRGDSVL
+210 KTIQVQRGDSMINL
-222 SLSIPTTIAAE
+222 TIPSSVAAE
-233 LANANNSTGF
+233 LSNANNSTAF
-243 VVPMFPVIVDSIGKA
+243 VLPLFPVIVDSIGKT

-271 LLSINGESVKY
+271 LLSINGQSVRY
-282 QHEFIEVKKKYSD
+282 QHEFIEVKKNFSD
-295 SLVTVIAKR
+295 SLVTVLAKR
-304 GMDTVTIRT
+304 GTDTVKIRT

-327 PMQLFKTVHQEYS
+327 PMQLFKTVHQDYN
-340 FAEAIP
+340 FMEAIP
-346 TGIQRCFTTLD
+346 KGVQRCISTLD

-445 IAGMV
+445 IAGMI
-450 LMLGLMLY
+450 LMFGLMLY

>member
-1 MSFTGSTKPLALITG
+1 MYLAAIDLTV
-16 AANGIGLATARNL
+16 LAT
-29 AAKNYDLVLFDRDQ
+29 KT
-43 PNLELAQAEL
+43 AQF
-53 EKLGA
+53 
-58 KVQIHNLDL
+58 IL
-67 SKSHALEGQLETIIN
+67 SFS
-82 QLEIDALVNNAGV
+82 
-95 GFARTTEQTTLDE
+95 
-108 WELTFAVNITA
+108 
-119 SFLLCKIIVPQM
+119 IIVILHELGHFIPARLFGARVEKFYLFFNPGFSLWKKKIGETEYGLGWIPFGGYVKIAGM
-131 IKRGGGVIVN
+131 IDESMDKEQLNKAPESYELRSKPAYQRLIVMLGGVIVN

-157 DDFLPA
+157 DNFLPA
-163 KNLSYGIHP
+163 KNLSYGIHV
-172 TEISKKMG
+172 TEVSKKMG
-180 LQDGDI
+180 LKDGDI
-186 IVALDQKEL
+186 IVSLDQKEL
-195 KDFFELESKIVLEDP
+195 KDFFELESKIVLENA
-210 KTIQVKRGDSVL
+210 KTIQVKRGDSLVDL
-222 SLSIPTTIAAE
+222 AIPSTVAAE
-233 LANANNSTGF
+233 LANANNTTAF
-243 VVPMFPVIVDSIGKA
+243 VMPLFPVIVDSIGKT
-258 AVVVEGSFQKNDT
+258 AVLVEGSFQKNDT
-271 LLSINGESVKY
+271 LLSINGQSVKY
-282 QHEFIEVKKKYSD
+282 QHEFIEVKKQYSD
-295 SLVTVIAKR
+295 SLVTILAKR
-304 GMDTVTIRT
+304 GMDTVKIRT

-327 PMQLFKTVHQEYS
+327 PMQLFQTVHQSYS

-445 IAGMV
+445 IAGMI
-450 LMLGLMLY
+450 LMFGLMLY

>member
-1 MSFTGSTKPLALITG
+1 VVAVYAIDLTV
-16 AANGIGLATARNL
+16 LAT
-29 AAKNYDLVLFDRDQ
+29 KT
-43 PNLELAQAEL
+43 AQF
-53 EKLGA
+53 
-58 KVQIHNLDL
+58 IL
-67 SKSHALEGQLETIIN
+67 SFS
-82 QLEIDALVNNAGV
+82 
-95 GFARTTEQTTLDE
+95 
-108 WELTFAVNITA
+108 
-119 SFLLCKIIVPQM
+119 IIVVLHELGHFIPARLFGARVEKFYLFFNPGFSLWKKKIGDTEYGLGWIPFGGYVKISGMIDESMDKEQM
-131 IKRGGGVIVN
+131 NKAPESYELRSKPAYQRLIVMLGGVIVN

-157 DDFLPA
+157 DNFLPA

-186 IVALDQKEL
+186 IVGLDQKEL
-195 KDFFELESKIVLEDP
+195 KDFFELESKIVLEDA
-210 KTIQVKRGDSVL
+210 KTIQIKRGDSTL
-222 SLSIPTTIAAE
+222 SLAIPTTVAAE
-233 LANANNSTGF
+233 LANANNSTAF
-243 VVPMFPVIVDSIGKA
+243 VVPMFPVIVDSIGKT

-271 LLSINGESVKY
+271 LLSINGQSVKY

-295 SLVTVIAKR
+295 SLVTILAKR
-304 GMDTVTIRT
+304 GMDTVKIRT

-450 LMLGLMLY
+450 LMFGLMLY

>member
-1 MSFTGSTKPLALITG
+1 MYLAAIDLTV
-16 AANGIGLATARNL
+16 LAT
-29 AAKNYDLVLFDRDQ
+29 KT
-43 PNLELAQAEL
+43 AQF
-53 EKLGA
+53 
-58 KVQIHNLDL
+58 IL
-67 SKSHALEGQLETIIN
+67 SFS
-82 QLEIDALVNNAGV
+82 
-95 GFARTTEQTTLDE
+95 
-108 WELTFAVNITA
+108 
-119 SFLLCKIIVPQM
+119 IIVVLHELGHFIPARLFGARVEKFYLFFNPGFSLWKKKIGDTEYGLGWIPFGGYVKIAGM
-131 IKRGGGVIVN
+131 IDESMDKEQLNKAPESYELRSKPAYQRLIVMLGGVIVN

-157 DDFLPA
+157 DEFLPA

-180 LQDGDI
+180 LKDGDI
-186 IVALDQKEL
+186 IMSLDQKEL
-195 KDFFELESKIVLEDP
+195 KDFFELESKIVLEDA

-222 SLSIPTTIAAE
+222 SLAIPATVASE
-233 LANANNSTGF
+233 LSNANNTTAF
-243 VVPMFPVIVDSIGKA
+243 VLPLFPVIVDSIGKS
-258 AVVVEGSFQKNDT
+258 AVMVEGNFQKNDT
-271 LLSINGESVKY
+271 LLSINGQSVKY

-445 IAGMV
+445 IAGMI
-450 LMLGLMLY
+450 LMFGLMLY